1 MQTIVQRGPSINRML
16 YIAKLPT
23 KETSKQRVVGKSF
36 FKKIQFNF
44 NMKFQRIEPER
55 FDAGEGMLENNII
68 C

>member
-1 MQTIVQRGPSINRML
+1 ML

-36 FKKIQFNF
+36 FQKIQFNF

-55 FDAGEGMLENNII
+55 FDAGEGMLLENII